1 MHWHE
6 IWNAYLGKIKDIQ
19 TFCFA
24 NWIFFWNANFFHK
37 KYKYCLSR
45 YLQRYLFWRVNCAS
59 SVYCFFLH
67 RVVMRPRMIFFE
79 LDYFF
84 RLHVVLSNLDPVFA
98 FVRPSDVVAR
108 TDLELGLKIK
118 ATLINW
124 LMCCGRIFPSLINH

>member
-1 MHWHE
+1 MKFEMH
-6 IWNAYLGKIKDIQ
+6 I
-19 TFCFA
+19 CA
-24 NWIFFWNANFFHK
+24 NKRHSNILLCKLNILLKCNFFFTK
-37 KYKYCLSR
+37 NINCLSR
-45 YLQRYLFWRVNCAS
+45 FLQLYLFWRVNCAS